1 MTPLYSSGKL
11 LSLRT
16 MVEGG
21 SNFEGIFLFR
31 DQFYIKF
38 FESAF
43 PDNDFSELQ
52 ETDDVNEMAG
62 NI

>member
-1 MTPLYSSGKL
+1 
-11 LSLRT
+11 